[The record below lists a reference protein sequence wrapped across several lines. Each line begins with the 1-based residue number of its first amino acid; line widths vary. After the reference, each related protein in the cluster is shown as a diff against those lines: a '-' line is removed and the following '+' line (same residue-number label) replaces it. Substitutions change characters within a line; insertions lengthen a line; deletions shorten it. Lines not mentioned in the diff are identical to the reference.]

1 MYFWLFMSKDFN
13 KLIQEKNQCI
23 DNCTKDSDYRYEFRK
38 KSYQKYP
45 YNISV
50 KSETKDF
57 YCEAKCSKEY
67 PFEII
72 ETQTCVSNWSI
83 TQSESG
89 ICKINYISE
98 DENNKEV
105 EEKAV

>member
-38 KSYQKYP
+38 KCYQECP

-57 YCEAKCSKEY
+57 YCGSKCSKEY
-67 PFEII
+67 PFKII